1 MLAIIGKNDK
11 VLFSIA
17 IKGGNEIT
25 SYQQFKIHASLD
37 LIEQKS
43 KTSTEQ

>member
-17 IKGGNEIT
+17 VRSGEIN

-37 LIEQKS
+37 LIEQKA
-43 KTSTEQ
+43 KTTTDL

>member
-11 VLFSIA
+11 VLFSA
-17 IKGGNEIT
+17 AVKSGDIT

-37 LIEQKS
+37 LIEQKA
-43 KTSTEQ
+43 QGIFDW

>member
-11 VLFSIA
+11 VLFSMA
-17 IKGGNEIT
+17 IKPGEIT

-37 LIEQKS
+37 LIEQKA
-43 KTSTEQ
+43 KQNADQ

>member
-11 VLFSIA
+11 VLFGTALKSGDI
-17 IKGGNEIT
+17 N

-37 LIEQKS
+37 LIEHKGKS
-43 KTSTEQ
+43 ATDL